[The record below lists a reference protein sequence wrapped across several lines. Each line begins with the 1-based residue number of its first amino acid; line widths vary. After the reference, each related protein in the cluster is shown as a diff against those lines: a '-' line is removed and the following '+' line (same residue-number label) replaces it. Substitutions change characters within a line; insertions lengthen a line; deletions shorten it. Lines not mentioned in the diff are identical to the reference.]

1 MLQAAFRRHAVEI
14 PEGVGGTNLDIGI
27 KTKSPTRQDAVW
39 GIIVYFQKQKGEG
52 MLLLGLA
59 DEPFD
64 VVVADVIYL
73 ILVVDGQ

>member
-1 MLQAAFRRHAVEI
+1 MPH
-14 PEGVGGTNLDIGI
+14 EGQWCL
-27 KTKSPTRQDAVW
+27 
-39 GIIVYFQKQKGEG
+39 FQKQKGEG

-64 VVVADVIYL
+64 VVVADVVYL